1 MGGALYTG
9 ETILSMNNY
18 WEQLLGTTNG
28 NTCCPA
34 RRKLETVPMT
44 DNANLFAHLLAPAE
58 ALGNKPFLSENGKV
72 VLSWADLD
80 GRTARLAARLRMLGA
95 QPGDRIVVQVEK
107 SPENVLLYLS
117 ALRAGLVYVPLNTA
131 YTSSELA
138 YFLGNAEPAV
148 VVCRP
153 SDEADVR
160 GLMGSGIL
168 VTLGEDGTGSL
179 LDDIPESGIP
189 VEPRA
194 ASDLAAIL
202 YTSGT
207 TGRSKGAMLTHANL
221 LSNAATLKDL
231 WGWSSDD
238 VLIHI
243 LPIYHVH
250 GLFVALH
257 GALLAGASV
266 LFHRGFD
273 LARVIADFARGTVLM
288 GVPTHYTRLTA
299 APELTLE
306 TAKPMRLFLSG
317 SAPLLAEAHQRF
329 EEKTGQRILERY
341 GMTETGMITSN
352 PYAGGERVAG
362 TVGYPLPGVE
372 VRIQGGGSGPGV
384 LEVRGPNVFAGYW
397 RMPEK
402 TAEELSEDGWF
413 VTGDVATQD
422 GDGRITLVGRAK
434 DLIIAGGLNIYP
446 KEIEEAIDAL
456 EGVEESA
463 VIGVPHPDMG
473 EGVVAVVV
481 GKGVT
486 EDGVLAAISG
496 QLARFKQPRR
506 VIVVESLPRNAMGKV
521 QKAALRE
528 TYKGLFD

>member
-1 MGGALYTG
+1 
-9 ETILSMNNY
+9 
-18 WEQLLGTTNG
+18 
-28 NTCCPA
+28 
-34 RRKLETVPMT
+34 MT
-44 DNANLFAHLLAPAE
+44 DNANIFAHFLTAA
-58 ALGNKPFLSENGKV
+58 AQAGDKPFLIENGRTI
-72 VLSWADLD
+72 LTFADLD
-80 GRTARLAARLRMLGA
+80 ERTGRLAARLRMLGA
-95 QPGDRIVVQVEK
+95 NVGDRIVVQVEK
-107 SPENVLLYLS
+107 SPENVLLYL
-117 ALRAGLVYVPLNTA
+117 AAERAGLVYVPLNTA
-131 YTSSELA
+131 YTSAELA
-138 YFLGNAEPAV
+138 YFLGDAEPAV

-153 SDEADVR
+153 SDEAEVR
-160 GLMGSGIL
+160 RLMTTGRL
-168 VTLGEDGTGSL
+168 VTLGTDGTGSL
-179 LDDIPESGIP
+179 LDDIPEEPLP
-189 VEPRA
+189 VVERA
-194 ASDLAAIL
+194 PTDLAAIL

-207 TGRSKGAMLTHANL
+207 TGRSKGAMLTHSNL
-221 LSNAATLKDL
+221 LSNALTLKEL
-231 WGWSSDD
+231 WDWRPDD

-257 GALLAGASV
+257 GALLAGATV

-273 LARVIADFARGTVLM
+273 PAAVIADFTRGTVLM

-299 APELTLE
+299 APELTS
-306 TAKPMRLFLSG
+306 AACANMRLFISG

-352 PYAGGERVAG
+352 PYEGGERLAG

-372 VRIQGGGSGPGV
+372 VRIRADNGELVSDGPGV

-402 TAEELSEDGWF
+402 SAQEIREDGF
-413 VTGDVATQD
+413 FITGDVATREP
-422 GDGRITLVGRAK
+422 DGRVTLVGRAK

-456 EGVEESA
+456 PGVDESA

-481 GKGVT
+481 PQKGATVT
-486 EDGVLAAISG
+486 EEAVRAALEG

-506 VIVVESLPRNAMGKV
+506 VVVVDALPRNAMGKV
-521 QKAALRE
+521 QKAALRAE
-528 TYKGLFD
+528 YAGLFA